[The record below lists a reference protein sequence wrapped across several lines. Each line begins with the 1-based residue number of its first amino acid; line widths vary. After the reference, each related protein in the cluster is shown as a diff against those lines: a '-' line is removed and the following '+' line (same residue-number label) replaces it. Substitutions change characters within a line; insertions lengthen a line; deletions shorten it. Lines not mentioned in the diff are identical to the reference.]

1 VAVYPRSAREEACTS
16 CDSASSTYVD
26 SESGGAAV
34 GDHDGGG
41 ACDDVAFA
49 HASTARRAAQRQR
62 GLHASCGDGEQC
74 ITSALRAAAAKG
86 DAT

>member
-16 CDSASSTYVD
+16 CDFASSTDVD
-26 SESGGAAV
+26 SQSGGAAAVV
-34 GDHDGGG
+34 GDHDGF
-41 ACDDVAFA
+41 DEVAFA